1 MTTRTYR
8 FAVTLVIALAVGLP
22 SVACGQMPPAAQ
34 GITQQQADQMLKE
47 LKAIREAL
55 ERVSPPAGQAEAEK
69 PASLD
74 DVRGPAMG
82 RPDAPLTLVEFTDL
96 QCPYCNRFSTTTF
109 EQIKAAYIDT
119 GMVRFVSRDF
129 PLDFHPQA
137 LPAAR
142 AARCAGEQGKYYEMR
157 LSLLRNAS
165 RLSPAFITATA
176 ESLKLDMGAFTP
188 CAGSTRFDA
197 DIKRDLDV
205 AMKLGIEGT
214 PSFVLGR
221 TTPTGVTGVLVVGA
235 QPFRTFD
242 TKIKELLGAK

>member
-1 MTTRTYR
+1 MTMRSLRYAFT
-8 FAVTLVIALAVGLP
+8 ALIVIGLALP
-22 SVACGQMPPAAQ
+22 SAACGQ
-34 GITQQQADQMLKE
+34 GVTQQQADQMLKE

-55 ERVSPPAGQAEAEK
+55 ERVSPPSGQ
-69 PASLD
+69 PAKDPQVSLND
-74 DVRGPAMG
+74 LGGPVMG

-96 QCPYCNRFSTTTF
+96 QCPYCNRFTLTTF

-142 AARCAGEQGKYYEMR
+142 AVRCAAEQGKYYDMR
-157 LSLLRNAS
+157 FALLRNAS
-165 RLSPAFITATA
+165 RLSPAYIASTA
-176 ESLKLDMGAFTP
+176 EGLKLDMGAFTP
-188 CAGSTRFDA
+188 CASSTRFDA

-205 AMKLGIEGT
+205 GLKLGIEGT

-221 TTPTGVTGVLVVGA
+221 TTPTGVNGVLIVGA
-235 QPFRTFD
+235 QPFQTFD
-242 TKIKELLGAK
+242 AKIKEQLGAK